1 MSGELCYCLNLR
13 GHDETGIHYNL
24 RGRGTAF
31 IGDGPPI
38 DLAPHTLIIVP
49 PHSPFRI
56 EVAKPGR
63 DLMPIDGRLQ
73 PANAEGLR
81 RVVAGEGP
89 PEVVLICGFF
99 HALYGASEDLF
110 GGLAAPVSSSARATA
125 STRG

>member
-1 MSGELCYCLNLR
+1 MAAEPIARISPVDLEPLIASLEVRFVALSECLVSCGYCLSL
-13 GHDETGIHYNL
+13 GVHDQTGIHYNL

-38 DLAPHTLIIVP
+38 ELAPHTLIIVP

-73 PANAEGLR
+73 PERSR
-81 RVVAGEGP
+81 RIPAFRSDKRY
-89 PEVVLICGFF
+89 LT
-99 HALYGASEDLF
+99 D
-110 GGLAAPVSSSARATA
+110 
-125 STRG
+125 TR